1 LRPFFDIIITNA
13 NEQNERQKP
22 KIKRLKKPKPRM
34 ETPQSTINQRIQHL
48 IDNLEKGSQAAF
60 ARKIDVRTGTV
71 GDIIGKRQSKPGYEI
86 LAKIV
91 ASYPELRADWL
102 IAGEGEMLRRDP
114 ALAHEPAPVIT
125 FSQSDVD
132 ARFLEEV
139 QRLRYEGAF
148 GTYSELAT
156 VLQAHRS
163 IISEIQSGRYHCT
176 LKLVYMLD
184 AHYEVD
190 LLYIIRGDGSKDR
203 PQMPKPQVA
212 VGRPAKPAAPSIA
225 QTLKQARNAEL
236 RRQRIERTKDEP
248 IWRQMMFN
256 LIGDTYHPEIKSDS
270 YLRGLA
276 LQLLPLFERDN
287 GTVED
292 QEAYFAM
299 VQREAREYAATLPE
313 ESILLPNTNTNS
325 DTTK

>member
-1 LRPFFDIIITNA
+1 M
-13 NEQNERQKP
+13 NE
-22 KIKRLKKPKPRM
+22 
-34 ETPQSTINQRIQHL
+34 PQSTINQRIQHL
-48 IDNLEKGSQAAF
+48 IDNLEKGSQASF

-71 GDIIGKRQSKPGYEI
+71 GDILGKRQTKPGYEI

-91 ASYPELRADWL
+91 AAYPELRADWL
-102 IAGEGEMLRRDP
+102 LGGEGDMLKRDP
-114 ALAHEPAPVIT
+114 ALGYEMQVIT
-125 FSQSDVD
+125 FNQTDVD

-148 GTYSELAT
+148 DTYSQLAT
-156 VLQAHRS
+156 ILQAHRS

-203 PQMPKPQVA
+203 PKMPKPQVA
-212 VGRPAKPAAPSIA
+212 LGRPATAAISIA
-225 QTLKQARNAEL
+225 QTLKQARTAEL

-248 IWRQMMFN
+248 VWRQMLFTF
-256 LIGDTYHPEIKSDS
+256 IGDTYHPEVKSDS
-270 YLRGLA
+270 YLRGVA

-287 GTVED
+287 GPVED

-299 VQREAREYAATLPE
+299 IQREAREYAASLPE
-313 ESILLPNTNTNS
+313 ESILLPNTNSNAN
-325 DTTK
+325 K

>member
-1 LRPFFDIIITNA
+1 MNTLELTV
-13 NEQNERQKP
+13 
-22 KIKRLKKPKPRM
+22 
-34 ETPQSTINQRIQHL
+34 NQRIQHL

-60 ARKIDVRTGTV
+60 ARKIGVRTGTI
-71 GDIIGKRQSKPGYEI
+71 GDILGKRQSKPGYEI

-91 ASYPELRADWL
+91 AAYPELRADWL
-102 IAGEGEMLRRDP
+102 LGGDGDMLKRDP
-114 ALAHEPAPVIT
+114 NMMMEPVPAPTIT
-125 FSQSDVD
+125 FSQADVD
-132 ARFLEEV
+132 ARFMEEV

-148 GTYSELAT
+148 NTYSELAT

-184 AHYEVD
+184 AHYEID

-212 VGRPAKPAAPSIA
+212 VGRPAARPAPAMASIT
-225 QTLKQARNAEL
+225 QTLKQARNAQL

-248 IWRQMMFN
+248 VWRQMLYTF
-256 LIGDTYHPEIKSDS
+256 IGDVYHPEVKSDS

-287 GTVED
+287 GPVED
-292 QEAYFAM
+292 QEDYLAM
-299 VQREAREYAATLPE
+299 IQREARAYAATLPE